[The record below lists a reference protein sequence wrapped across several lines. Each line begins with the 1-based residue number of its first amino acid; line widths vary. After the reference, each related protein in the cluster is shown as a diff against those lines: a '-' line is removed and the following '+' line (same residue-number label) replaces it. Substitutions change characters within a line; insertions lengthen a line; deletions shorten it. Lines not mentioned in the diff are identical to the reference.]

1 MPSLLSKANTQLRA
15 AMSLETTYYI
25 TQIIAV
31 VLILGSLIAIFIQ
44 QRKDHALAKAENQRE
59 ILLKTTEWFDAMLSN
74 PSGLESVQNCLLDFK
89 SASSKEKA
97 EFMQYIVKVIVMAEQ
112 ASFMKREGLIDED
125 SGVKFIAFAA
135 MHLGTPGGTEYWND
149 AKVAYANH
157 VVEAIDERMRSDP
170 ISVDQFYK
178 MFPLFKADSAP
189 KSVTN
194 GRFASSVEPNTEDA

>member
-1 MPSLLSKANTQLRA
+1 
-15 AMSLETTYYI
+15 MSLETTYYI

-31 VLILGSLIAIFIQ
+31 ALILGSLIAIFIQ
-44 QRKDHALAKAENQRE
+44 QRKDHVLAKAENQRE

-97 EFMQYIVKVIVMAEQ
+97 AFMQYIVKVIVMAEQ

-135 MHLGTPGGTEYWND
+135 MHLGTPGGAEYWND

-157 VVEAIDERMRSDP
+157 VVEAIDERMTTDP

-178 MFPLFKADSAP
+178 MFPLFKVDSDP
-189 KSVTN
+189 QSVTD
-194 GRFASSVEPNTEDA
+194 GRSTPTVNPNAEDA

>member
-1 MPSLLSKANTQLRA
+1 MT
-15 AMSLETTYYI
+15 LETTYYI

-31 VLILGSLIAIFIQ
+31 VLILVSLVAIFIQ

-74 PSGLESVQNCLLDFK
+74 PLGLESVQNCLLDFK

-97 EFMQYIVKVIVMAEQ
+97 AFMQYIVKVIVMAEQ
-112 ASFMKREGLIDED
+112 ANFMKREGLIDED

-135 MHLGTPGGTEYWND
+135 MHLGTPGGTEYWSN

-157 VVEAIDERMRSDP
+157 VVEAIDEHMRSDP

-178 MFPLFKADSAP
+178 MFPLFKIDPDP
-189 KSVTN
+189 KSVAN
-194 GRFASSVEPNTEDA
+194 GSSAPTVEANAEQA

>member
-1 MPSLLSKANTQLRA
+1 
-15 AMSLETTYYI
+15 MSLETTYYI

-135 MHLGTPGGTEYWND
+135 MHLGTPGGAEYWND

-157 VVEAIDERMRSDP
+157 VVDAIEERMRSDP

-178 MFPLFKADSAP
+178 MFPLFKIDSDP
-189 KSVTN
+189 KSAAN
-194 GRFASSVEPNTEDA
+194 GGVAPNIEAKIEEA

>member
-1 MPSLLSKANTQLRA
+1 
-15 AMSLETTYYI
+15 MSLETTYYI

-31 VLILGSLIAIFIQ
+31 ALILGSLIAIFIQ

-135 MHLGTPGGTEYWND
+135 MHLGTPGGAEYWND

-157 VVEAIDERMRSDP
+157 VVEAIDKRMTTDP

-178 MFPLFKADSAP
+178 MFPLFKVDSDP
-189 KSVTN
+189 QSVTD
-194 GRFASSVEPNTEDA
+194 GRFTPTVDPNAEDA